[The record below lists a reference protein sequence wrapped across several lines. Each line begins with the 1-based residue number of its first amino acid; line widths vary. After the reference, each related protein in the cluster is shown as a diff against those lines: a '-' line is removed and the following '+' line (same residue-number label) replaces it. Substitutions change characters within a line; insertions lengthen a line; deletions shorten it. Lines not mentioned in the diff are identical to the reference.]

1 MICYPHTMPKTRVT
15 ITIPEELLAAADRR
29 ARELDRSRSWV
40 IADTLQR
47 GLSPRPLSE
56 SRPSMVREPT
66 APTAGYEA
74 GLGPLRLAQ
83 LEADLR
89 LTPTERVRAAE
100 RTARTGKPT
109 TRRGPSKRVLVFDRY
124 EDYLEWDRRERI
136 LR

>member
-1 MICYPHTMPKTRVT
+1 MPKARVT

-29 ARELDRSRSWV
+29 ARDLDRSRSWV

-47 GLSPRPLSE
+47 GLSSNVT
-56 SRPSMVREPT
+56 PSQNRSAVVREPVV
-66 APTAGYEA
+66 GYQA
-74 GLGPLRLAQ
+74 GLGPQRLAQ

-89 LTPTERVRAAE
+89 LTPTERVRVAE
-100 RTARTGKPT
+100 STAKIGRLI
-109 TRRGPSKRVLVFDRY
+109 TRPGPSKRVLIFDRY

>member
-1 MICYPHTMPKTRVT
+1 MPKARVT
-15 ITIPEELLAAADRR
+15 ITIPAELLAAADRR
-29 ARELDRSRSWV
+29 ARDLDRSRSWV

-47 GLSPRPLSE
+47 GLTPRPQSDNR
-56 SRPSMVREPT
+56 SAVVREPVV
-66 APTAGYEA
+66 GYQA

-83 LEADLR
+83 LESDLR

-100 RTARTGKPT
+100 STARIGQPT
-109 TRRGPSKRVLVFDRY
+109 PRRGPSKRVLVFDRY

>member
-1 MICYPHTMPKTRVT
+1 MPKARVT

-47 GLSPRPLSE
+47 GLSPRPQSE
-56 SRPSMVREPT
+56 DRPAVVREPVV
-66 APTAGYEA
+66 GYQA
-74 GLGPLRLAQ
+74 GLGQQRLAQ

-89 LTPTERVRAAE
+89 LTPTERVRVAE
-100 RTARTGKPT
+100 STAKIGRLI
-109 TRRGPSKRVLVFDRY
+109 TRPGPSKRVLIFDRY